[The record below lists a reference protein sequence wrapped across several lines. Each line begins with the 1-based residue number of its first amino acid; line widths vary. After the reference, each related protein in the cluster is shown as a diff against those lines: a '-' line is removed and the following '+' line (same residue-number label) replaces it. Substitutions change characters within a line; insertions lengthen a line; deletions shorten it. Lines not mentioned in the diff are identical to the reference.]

1 MNRSGNLKVK
11 DAMKRLLKLL
21 LISTALGGVSAL
33 LAADFTVQV
42 IDKAP
47 PSELGEGIRQL
58 LEPKAVQ
65 LREDGQLIYE
75 LWFCRTIPI
84 KSKPASAVEALQTVR
99 ETTLLGAAAVSG
111 RNRDYK
117 DNAVAPG
124 VYTMRFV
131 LQPQDG
137 DHLGT
142 ADYPYFAIL
151 IPAKYDEKPDTFTTY
166 RPMVKASGRD
176 VPTGHPNVLSL
187 RPVASPAGPV
197 PRLNVPDTDHHS
209 VVLRLPATV
218 EPASEQAELVFEFVF
233 RGKGHT

>member
-1 MNRSGNLKVK
+1 
-11 DAMKRLLKLL
+11 MKRFLKLVL
-21 LISTALGGVSAL
+21 LSVALAGASSL
-33 LAADFTVQV
+33 PAADFAVKI

-47 PSELGEGIRQL
+47 PAGLGEGIRQL

-65 LREDGQLIYE
+65 VSEDGQPVYE
-75 LWFCRTIPI
+75 LWFCRAIPI
-84 KSKPASAVEALQTVR
+84 QSKPASPADALKTIR
-99 ETTLLGAAAVSG
+99 ETTLLGAAAVNG

-117 DNAVAPG
+117 DNEVAPG
-124 VYTMRFV
+124 VYTLRFV

-151 IPAKYDEKPDTFTTY
+151 IPAKYDEKPDTFTSY

-187 RPVASPAGPV
+187 RPVSSPAGQT

-209 VVLRLPATV
+209 VVLRVPAAV
-218 EPASEQAELVFEFVF
+218 EPGSEPVELVFELVF
-233 RGKGHT
+233 RGKGHI

>member
-1 MNRSGNLKVK
+1 
-11 DAMKRLLKLL
+11 MKRMLKLL
-21 LISTALGGVSAL
+21 LLSVALAGASAL
-33 LAADFTVQV
+33 PAADFAVRV

-47 PSELGEGIRQL
+47 PAALGEGIRQL
-58 LEPKAVQ
+58 LASKAVQ
-65 LREDGQLIYE
+65 ISEDGQAVYE

-84 KSKPASAVEALQTVR
+84 QSKPASAAEALKTLR
-99 ETTLLGAAAVSG
+99 ETTLLGAAVASG
-111 RNRDYK
+111 HNRDYK
-117 DNAVAPG
+117 DNEVAPG
-124 VYTMRFV
+124 VYTMRFG

-187 RPVASPAGPV
+187 RPVSSPAGQV
-197 PRLNVPDTDHHS
+197 PQLNVPDTDHHS
-209 VVLRLPATV
+209 VVLRLPAAV
-218 EPASEQAELVFEFVF
+218 EPGGESAELVFEFVF